1 MTNRLFIFIAVVVAV
16 MIFLVMSINTERPTA
31 PTSITNVET
40 SPPDTVNAGAP
51 LFVRPHSPSMGSTMS
66 RVTVVE
72 WFDPECESCRRFH
85 PIFKKI
91 VAKYSDR
98 VHFVLRYMP
107 YHQNSLYA
115 ASALIEAAEV
125 GKFEQALDILFEMQ
139 PEWGDHHKPKPELIP
154 EYLSK
159 LGIAKDKLV
168 PEDIIKKHGEK
179 VKIDE
184 DDGNRLGVQGTPTFF
199 VNGQPLDHLDEETLI
214 AKIEAAL

>member
-40 SPPDTVNAGAP
+40 STPDTVNAGAP

-107 YHQNSLYA
+107 YHHNSLYA

-139 PEWGDHHKPKPELIP
+139 PEWGDHHNPKPELIP

-199 VNGQPLDHLDEETLI
+199 VNGQPLDHLDEETPI